1 VAVAFEHDSH
11 AAEPWRL
18 ARATVD
24 GDPVDPDQECVV
36 AAPSFAFG
44 VDGFEPLA
52 PERIGATYAPQHD
65 VLETHLRRTDGP
77 VELEGRIAVERGK

>member
-1 VAVAFEHDSH
+1 MDAD
-11 AAEPWRL
+11 AETGVN
-18 ARATVD
+18 ADTDIGTD
-24 GDPVDPDQECVV
+24 GDPVDPDREYVV

-77 VELEGRIAVERGK
+77 VGL